1 MARDRGYTDAE
12 LKEYRDALR
21 ASYVARG
28 MDMNDPGIRFVLGE
42 IDEPTL
48 RASLEIPDDWEPQ
61 DHTDGDA
68 LLSSSGQPTIQ
79 EILEESIL
87 QIPIRDIRHL
97 REKGINCGYA
107 VTMLV
112 MGCIEVVA
120 EISSA
125 TGTTGHT
132 AVNEFFNGY
141 MGRINP
147 RYRDEFTKEYVRPGT
162 RPAKKGDPLPTTP
175 STLGNLLYSF
185 LRCKLAHDANAIEG
199 FPVEAREAPAHEEMK
214 HLHLTR
220 KQSGGVLIHAY
231 QLFDD
236 FMEALALLLKET
248 GDTGE
253 PSERLRKHCLR
264 YQQRLRM
271 ESEGLLNI
279 LASGVKK

>member
-175 STLGNLLYSF
+175 STLG
-185 LRCKLAHDANAIEG
+185 
-199 FPVEAREAPAHEEMK
+199 K